1 MRTKLD
7 SVMERLNSNDTEKQE
22 MQYRKSTK
30 DHLAEKVCDF
40 LMGRYEGS
48 VELLLLCTDE
58 GRVISLYPAQEVQR
72 YGRGLSA
79 DDLLALKE
87 MLNWSDRVKG
97 YLLFAVAAAEGQSGF
112 LDAFSNDMIRL
123 MGIYERENAKKN
135 FLLRALDF
143 MDNPLCIYD
152 RDAIFRY
159 GNSAYCNVMNIRDRE
174 AAVGVHVNDLMK
186 NSGTSIHAMK
196 STSNK
201 YNMFG
206 VWEFLYLNKLNLN
219 KMNKIIGHAA
229 EYTFDLIIGES
240 EGIRQSIAIASE
252 FATAGRN
259 SVLIVG
265 ESGVGKELFAQAI
278 HNYSNRGQEAFIALN
293 CANFPENLFE
303 SELFGYVGSAFTGA
317 SKNGQLG
324 KFELADG
331 GTLFLDEI
339 AEMPFYFQ
347 SKLLRILE
355 TGKIT
360 RIGDTREIEVGVRVI
375 AATNRDLER
384 MVEEG
389 LFRKDLYYR
398 LQVFNLVI
406 PPLREREDDIV
417 PLAEV
422 FLKQVAQSNGRL
434 AKLLDYSA
442 KKTLTEYNWP
452 GNVRELRNVIQRVA
466 LLSKRNVINDK
477 DIEASISSKP
487 YSFKADAPETP
498 ENRLEKC
505 RREIEKANAN
515 LLKEALEI
523 TDGNKQ
529 EAAALLGMSRAT
541 LYRMMEKYMG

>member
-331 GTLFLDEI
+331 GTRFLDEI

-541 LYRMMEKYMG
+541 FYRMMEKYMG

>member
-1 MRTKLD
+1 
-7 SVMERLNSNDTEKQE
+7 MERLNSNDTEKQE

-541 LYRMMEKYMG
+541 FYRMMEKYMG